1 MGDIVDHV
9 FRVRY
14 AETDQMG
21 WVYHSHYLTWFE
33 MGRTEFIR
41 DRGVPYREI
50 EKRGY
55 FLPLVKATLEL
66 RQPARYDDLLTVRT
80 GIASLAS
87 RQIVF
92 GYEILREGETISV
105 GTSTHLCTD
114 ASTGRAVI
122 IPDWIR
128 ELLGVQS

>member
-1 MGDIVDHV
+1 MEDFVDHT

-41 DRGVPYREI
+41 SCGMPYREI
-50 EKRGY
+50 EKKGNL
-55 FLPLVKATLEL
+55 LPLVKATLQL

-80 GIASLAS
+80 RVASMAS
-87 RQIVF
+87 RQIIF
-92 GYEILREGETISV
+92 GYEILRDGEILSS
-105 GTSTHLCTD
+105 GTSTHLCAD
-114 ASTGRAVI
+114 VSTGRAMT
-122 IPDWIR
+122 IPQWIR
-128 ELLGVQS
+128 ELLTRG

>member
-1 MGDIVDHV
+1 MRDFVDHA

-33 MGRTEFIR
+33 RGRTEFIR
-41 DRGVPYREI
+41 DCGLPYREI
-50 EKRGY
+50 EKKGY
-55 FLPLVKATLEL
+55 LLPLVRATLQI

-80 GIASLAS
+80 RVASLAS

-92 GYEILREGETISV
+92 GYEILRDGEVLSS
-105 GTSTHLCTD
+105 GTSTHLCAET
-114 ASTGRAVI
+114 STGRAMT
-122 IPDWIR
+122 IPPWIR
-128 ELLGVQS
+128 ELLAGT